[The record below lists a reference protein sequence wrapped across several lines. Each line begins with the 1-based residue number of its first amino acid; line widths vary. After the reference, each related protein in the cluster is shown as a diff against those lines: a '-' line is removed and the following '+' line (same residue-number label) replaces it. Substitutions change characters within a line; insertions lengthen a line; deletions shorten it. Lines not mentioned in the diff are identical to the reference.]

1 MRIVQYRPIFV
12 FICIITFVIVL
23 VQVKYTNDA
32 KEKRIRIESEGL
44 FRYTQEVLTH
54 QCHDTIV
61 VTGAS
66 ILQAEYSKRK
76 SNISFFNDVNNGFKN
91 RPNIT
96 HFTNASLFNRPIIT
110 LFTSFKT
117 DHEMD
122 SEKVLV
128 YKNTLYNWQ
137 TLRPHVQLIYFTT
150 ENSTAGNLM
159 LFDWNIVSISSPL
172 EIKIPAIKD
181 MYLQASKRYTTSW
194 YGYFNG
200 DILLTDDILETLE
213 YISNV
218 SDTFQNASILIIG
231 RRINVFKVTYEQ
243 VRSQNGIKE
252 SARSRGSL
260 YEIDAEDYFI
270 TNIFFPWSKIPA
282 FVIGRAGYDNWIVGH
297 ARCDLKTIVIDAT
310 ETLTAVHQTTSKGG
324 NKEGHA
330 HRNNKY
336 NFELIRKLR
345 LPKRF
350 LQGLTTCAEW
360 RTFRTLKTGRIE
372 LVRRDD
378 LHKNCKCTK

>member
-1 MRIVQYRPIFV
+1 MKIVQHRPIFV
-12 FICIITFVIVL
+12 FVCIIAFVVVF

-32 KEKRIRIESEGL
+32 KEKRIRIESEEL
-44 FRYTQEVLTH
+44 LKDTKEVLTH
-54 QCHDTIV
+54 QHLDNIV

-66 ILQAEYSKRK
+66 VLQAENFKHNSKT
-76 SNISFFNDVNNGFKN
+76 SFSNDVNNEFK
-91 RPNIT
+91 
-96 HFTNASLFNRPIIT
+96 NRPIIT

-117 DHEMD
+117 DLAMD
-122 SEKVLV
+122 PEKELV
-128 YKNTLYNWQ
+128 YNNTLYNWQ
-137 TLRPHVQLIYFTT
+137 TLRPHAQLIYFTMET
-150 ENSTAGNLM
+150 SAVDKVI
-159 LFDWNIVSISSPL
+159 LFDWNIHPL
-172 EIKIPAIKD
+172 IPPSENGIPIIKD
-181 MYLQASKRYTTSW
+181 MYLQANKIYITSW

-213 YISNV
+213 YVSNV
-218 SDTFQNASILIIG
+218 SDTFRNASILITG
-231 RRINVFKVTYEQ
+231 RRINVLNVTSEE
-243 VRSQNGIKE
+243 VRSKNGIKE
-252 SARSRGSL
+252 SASSRGSL

-270 TNIFFPWSKIPA
+270 TNIFFPWSKIPE

-297 ARCDLKTIVIDAT
+297 ARCDLATIVIDAT
-310 ETLTAVHQTTSKGG
+310 ETITAVHQTTSKGG

-330 HRNNKY
+330 HGNTKY
-336 NFELIRKLR
+336 NFELIQRLR